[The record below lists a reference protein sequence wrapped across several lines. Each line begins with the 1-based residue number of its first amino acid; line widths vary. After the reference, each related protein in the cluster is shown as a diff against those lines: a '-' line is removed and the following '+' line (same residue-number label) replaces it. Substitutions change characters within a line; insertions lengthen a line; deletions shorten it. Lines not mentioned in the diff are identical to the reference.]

1 MNLPIFTRSG
11 LPGIDRVPV
20 GMHACHFY
28 ADRGELVAALVPYCI
43 AGLRGNE
50 RCLLVTAPPLPASE
64 AIQELRAAWVGIDD
78 AIQMGALRVLDF
90 DQWYASSGGL
100 KGLEV
105 VQLWLEEEERALA
118 EGYSGLRI
126 AGNTSF
132 LAPKDWATF
141 MEYEEAVSA
150 RLSSRRIVALCSYAL
165 AECDDVRM
173 NEVIHTHHCGLERAK
188 ANWRVVPNGDID
200 LIESGEDHQAA
211 IQDQTTA
218 APNGSYRCYFTDTD
232 DRIKSFEQ
240 IDCGDDADAALK
252 AQALLAV
259 SRFTSAEVWQA
270 SRLVGKWG
278 QVAMTQR
285 LDAHDESGS

>member
-1 MNLPIFTRSG
+1 MTAPIFTRSG
-11 LPGIDRVPV
+11 LPGIDQVPV

-28 ADRGELVAALVPYCI
+28 ADRAELVAVLVPYCI

-64 AIQELRAAWVGIDD
+64 AIQELRAAWVGIDE
-78 AIQMGALRVLDF
+78 AIQTGALRVLDF
-90 DQWYASSGGL
+90 DQWYASSGEL

-105 VQLWLEEEERALA
+105 VQVWLEEEERALA

-132 LAPKDWATF
+132 LTPEDWATF

-150 RLSSRRIVALCSYAL
+150 RLGSRRIVALCSYAL
-165 AECDDVRM
+165 AVCNDVRM
-173 NEVIHTHHCGLERAK
+173 SEVIQTHHCGLERTK
-188 ANWRVVPNGDID
+188 ANWRVVPRGDVD
-200 LIESGEDHQAA
+200 LIESGEDHQAVHP
-211 IQDQTTA
+211 DQATT
-218 APNGSYRCYFTDTD
+218 APNGSYRCYFTDVD

-240 IDCGDDADAALK
+240 IECEGDADAALK
-252 AQALLAV
+252 AQALLAA
-259 SRFTSAEVWQA
+259 SRFTSAEVWQR

-278 QVAMTQR
+278 RAATTQAPGSNER
-285 LDAHDESGS
+285 SG

>member
-1 MNLPIFTRSG
+1 VTAPIFTRSG
-11 LPGIDRVPV
+11 LPGIDQVPV

-28 ADRGELVAALVPYCI
+28 ADRAELVAALVPYCI

-64 AIQELRAAWVGIDD
+64 AIQELRAAWVGIDE

-132 LAPKDWATF
+132 LTQKDWATF

-150 RLSSRRIVALCSYAL
+150 CLNNRRIVALCSYAL
-165 AECDDVRM
+165 AECDDRRM
-173 NEVIHTHHCGLERAK
+173 NEIIHAHHCGLERTK
-188 ANWRVVPNGDID
+188 ANWRVVPNGEID
-200 LIESGEDHQAA
+200 LIESGENHQAA
-211 IQDQTTA
+211 IPDQTTA

-240 IDCGDDADAALK
+240 IECNDDADAALK
-252 AQALLAV
+252 AQTLLAV
-259 SRFTSAEVWQA
+259 SRFTSAEVWQG

-278 QVAMTQR
+278 QVAPAQR
-285 LDAHDESGS
+285 PDAINKS

>member
-11 LPGIDRVPV
+11 LPGIDQVPV

-150 RLSSRRIVALCSYAL
+150 RLSNRRIVALCSYAL

-188 ANWRVVPNGDID
+188 ANWRVVPNGDVD
-200 LIESGEDHQAA
+200 VIESGEDH
-211 IQDQTTA
+211 T
-218 APNGSYRCYFTDTD
+218 GSRRGSNHGRAERQLPLLFH
-232 DRIKSFEQ
+232 RHRRSNQ
-240 IDCGDDADAALK
+240 ILRADGL
-252 AQALLAV
+252 
-259 SRFTSAEVWQA
+259 R
-270 SRLVGKWG
+270 G
-278 QVAMTQR
+278 
-285 LDAHDESGS
+285 